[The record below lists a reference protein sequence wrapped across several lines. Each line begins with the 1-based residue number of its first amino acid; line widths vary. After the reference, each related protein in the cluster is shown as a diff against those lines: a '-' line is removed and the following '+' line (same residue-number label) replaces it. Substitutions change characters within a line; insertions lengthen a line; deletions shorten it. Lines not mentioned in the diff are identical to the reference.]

1 MKYEACYIYETTVK
15 SMLITQKL
23 WERNYNLA
31 SLSLNTKFVQGIKN
45 GDLPKTKFQEYLAQ
59 DYFFLESF
67 ARAYG
72 LAVSKSRNKKN
83 IKTLSVLLSGV
94 SEELILHETYAK
106 EWDIDLT
113 TNLIGPATKKYTD
126 FLEEVSLNLSL
137 IEIMSA
143 MTPCMRL
150 YSWLGKKLLNM
161 ISDNPYKEWILTYS
175 DESFDNLA
183 KSLENLIDEYDE
195 SYDIG
200 QVNFLYKRAME
211 LELDFFNAYSSFS

>member
-1 MKYEACYIYETTVK
+1 MKQTIR
-15 SMLITQKL
+15 KL
-23 WERNYNLA
+23 ERLY
-31 SLSLNTKFVQGIKN
+31 KQGEYSHKRIGQVAMILRVRLRVLQDKK
-45 GDLPKTKFQEYLAQ
+45 PQEY
-59 DYFFLESF
+59 
-67 ARAYG
+67 
-72 LAVSKSRNKKN
+72 K
-83 IKTLSVLLSGV
+83 LS
-94 SEELILHETYAK
+94 
-106 EWDIDLT
+106 
-113 TNLIGPATKKYTD
+113 KKYTD
-126 FLEEVSLNLSL
+126 FLEDVSINLSL

-175 DESFDNLA
+175 DESFDILA

-195 SYDIG
+195 DYDID

>member
-1 MKYEACYIYETTVK
+1 
-15 SMLITQKL
+15 MLITQKL

-195 SYDIG
+195 SYDID
-200 QVNFLYKRAME
+200 QVYFLYKSAME

>member
-1 MKYEACYIYETTVK
+1 
-15 SMLITQKL
+15 MLITQKL

-183 KSLENLIDEYDE
+183 KSLETLIDEYDE
-195 SYDIG
+195 SYDID
-200 QVNFLYKRAME
+200 QINFLYKKAME

>member
-1 MKYEACYIYETTVK
+1 
-15 SMLITQKL
+15 MLITQKL

-72 LAVSKSRNKKN
+72 LAVSKSRNKQT
-83 IKTLSVLLSGV
+83 IKTLSILLSGV
-94 SEELILHETYAK
+94 SEELILHENYAK

-113 TNLIGPATKKYTD
+113 TNFIKPATKKYTD
-126 FLEEVSLNLSL
+126 FLEEVSTNLSL

-150 YSWLGKKLLNM
+150 YSWLGKNLLNM
-161 ISDNPYKEWILTYS
+161 ISDNPYKEWILTYA

-195 SYDIG
+195 SYDID
-200 QVNFLYKRAME
+200 QINFLYKKAME

>member
-1 MKYEACYIYETTVK
+1 
-15 SMLITQKL
+15 MLITQKL

-195 SYDIG
+195 SYDIDP
-200 QVNFLYKRAME
+200 VSYTHLRAHE
-211 LELDFFNAYSSFS
+211 T

>member
-1 MKYEACYIYETTVK
+1 
-15 SMLITQKL
+15 MLITQKL

-113 TNLIGPATKKYTD
+113 TNSICVATKKYID

-195 SYDIG
+195 SYDID
-200 QVNFLYKRAME
+200 QINFLYKKAME

>member
-1 MKYEACYIYETTVK
+1 
-15 SMLITQKL
+15 MLITQKL

-183 KSLENLIDEYDE
+183 KSLETLIDEYDE
-195 SYDIG
+195 SYDID

>member
-1 MKYEACYIYETTVK
+1 
-15 SMLITQKL
+15 MLITQKL

-175 DESFDNLA
+175 DESFDKLA

-195 SYDIG
+195 SYDID

>member
-1 MKYEACYIYETTVK
+1 
-15 SMLITQKL
+15 MLITQKL

-175 DESFDNLA
+175 DGSFDNLA
-183 KSLENLIDEYDE
+183 KSLETLIDEYDE
-195 SYDIG
+195 SYDID
-200 QVNFLYKRAME
+200 QINFLYKKAME

>member
-1 MKYEACYIYETTVK
+1 
-15 SMLITQKL
+15 MLITQKL

-175 DESFDNLA
+175 DGSFDNLA

-195 SYDIG
+195 SYDID
-200 QVNFLYKRAME
+200 QINFLYKRAME

>member
-1 MKYEACYIYETTVK
+1 
-15 SMLITQKL
+15 MLITQKL
-23 WERNYNLA
+23 WESNDDLA

-45 GDLPKTKFQEYLAQ
+45 GNLPKTKFQEYLAQ

-195 SYDIG
+195 SYDID
-200 QVNFLYKRAME
+200 QINFLYKKAME

>member
-1 MKYEACYIYETTVK
+1 
-15 SMLITQKL
+15 MLITQKL
-23 WERNYNLA
+23 WESNDDLA

-45 GDLPKTKFQEYLAQ
+45 GNLPKTKFQEYLAQ

-72 LAVSKSRNKKN
+72 LAVSKSRNKQT

-113 TNLIGPATKKYTD
+113 TNLIEPATKKYTD
-126 FLEEVSLNLSL
+126 FLEDVSINLSL

-150 YSWLGKKLLNM
+150 YSWLGKNLLNM
-161 ISDNPYKEWILTYS
+161 ISDNPYKEWILTYA

>member
-1 MKYEACYIYETTVK
+1 
-15 SMLITQKL
+15 MLISQKL

-150 YSWLGKKLLNM
+150 YSWLGKILLNM

-175 DESFDNLA
+175 DESFENLA

-195 SYDIG
+195 SYDID
-200 QVNFLYKRAME
+200 QINFLYKKAME
-211 LELDFFNAYSSFS
+211 LELAFFNAYSSFS

>member
-1 MKYEACYIYETTVK
+1 
-15 SMLITQKL
+15 MLITQKL

-94 SEELILHETYAK
+94 SEELIMHETYAK

-113 TNLIGPATKKYTD
+113 KNSIEPATKKYTD
-126 FLEEVSLNLSL
+126 FLEEISLNLSL

-195 SYDIG
+195 SYDID

>member
-1 MKYEACYIYETTVK
+1 
-15 SMLITQKL
+15 MLITQKL
-23 WERNYNLA
+23 WESNDDLA

-59 DYFFLESF
+59 DSFFLESF

-72 LAVSKSRNKKN
+72 LAVSKSRNKQT
-83 IKTLSVLLSGV
+83 IKTISVLLSGV

-150 YSWLGKKLLNM
+150 YSWLGKELLNM